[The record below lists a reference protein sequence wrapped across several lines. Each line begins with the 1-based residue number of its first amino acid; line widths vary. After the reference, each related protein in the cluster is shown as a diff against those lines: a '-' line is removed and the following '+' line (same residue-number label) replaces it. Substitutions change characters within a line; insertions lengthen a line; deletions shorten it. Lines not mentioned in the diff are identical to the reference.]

1 MDRMGRGY
9 SFEALRA
16 KILFTEGA
24 QFKKTKQSPKFA
36 RRSSDYAEVGFNKM
50 HMDDLL
56 VRFKWSDYDNENQH
70 ESEPEVVNYGAS
82 ISTLIQLI
90 EEGKL

>member
-1 MDRMGRGY
+1 MGRGY

-24 QFKKTKQSPKFA
+24 HVVKSRPKFE
-36 RRSSDYAEVGFNKM
+36 RRRNERVMFSIPVDADVCMDSFAMSRFSLGSETKFQHDTPEETLNFGSDIPT
-50 HMDDLL
+50 L
-56 VRFKWSDYDNENQH
+56 VR
-70 ESEPEVVNYGAS
+70 
-82 ISTLIQLI
+82 LI